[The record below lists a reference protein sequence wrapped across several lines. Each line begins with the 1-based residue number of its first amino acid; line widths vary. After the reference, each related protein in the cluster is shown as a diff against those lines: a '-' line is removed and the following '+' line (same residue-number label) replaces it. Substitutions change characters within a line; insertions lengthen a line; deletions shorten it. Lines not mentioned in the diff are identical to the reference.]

1 MFSFESFSLFRI
13 VTAVILSVLLAT
25 GCGSPSAIEKP
36 PTYVGEVTSAR
47 LEDIYLVTK
56 DDERLAFG
64 DVFVGY
70 EQQTGLLTDALPFPK
85 VDIADIVYGAT
96 QPVAAYYDSRAN
108 NNGWL
113 EGPELLV
120 LYIRESAIGLGHPVD
135 YLAVNPPINALAT
148 SPAEI
153 GGLLKFVKTN
163 KARMTDEA
171 QQIFRDIEQLGLDYR
186 NRGKARTSRGG

>member
-1 MFSFESFSLFRI
+1 M
-13 VTAVILSVLLAT
+13 LSVLLAT
-25 GCGSPSAIEKP
+25 GCGSPSEIEKP
-36 PTYVGEVTSAR
+36 PTYVGELTSAR

-135 YLAVNPPINALAT
+135 YLSVNSPIKALAT
-148 SPAEI
+148 SPAET